1 MASEVKQLHFASTG
15 SSDKYFDLSSALT
28 AANRK
33 QYHQFTRKGRPYCF
47 DITIEHT
54 VGASAGGTV
63 QWVTAPNNW
72 TTRNA
77 AVKMSAGWKHQL
89 KEAGIRMRDLSKYG
103 RRLRLPLDEGMSAHG
118 TGSMSATFAPRGIK
132 ASDGS
137 MLDLFEDYTTPSG
150 DVVSYDDAN
159 EFTRIA
165 IPDEA
170 GAGDSTE
177 MNLALYGFSDAVG
190 ANNYFGVVDEYL
202 GSRGGV
208 PDEPD
213 SGKQTPDP
221 LNMMQTL
228 FSSTQPSTDEV
239 IEAIE
244 DYQDYRPYADGENDA
259 TATPTTASN
268 LADTL
273 QFQGETSALYAP
285 DTSSGAAFSGPPNV
299 ISMSCPL
306 GLLKVEGAANKDN
319 WKITVHAIYEM

>member
-1 MASEVKQLHFASTG
+1 MFSASGST
-15 SSDKYFDLSSALT
+15 DKYFDLSSALT

-47 DITIEHT
+47 DISIEHL
-54 VGASAGGTV
+54 VGASAGSIVVWSG
-63 QWVTAPNNW
+63 APNNW

-77 AVKMSAGWKHQL
+77 AVKMSAAWKHQL

-103 RRLRLPLDEGMSAHG
+103 RRLRLPLDEGMSTSGQGA
-118 TGSMSATFAPRGIK
+118 MSATFAPQGVK
-132 ASDGS
+132 ASDGTTV
-137 MLDLFEDYTTPSG
+137 DLFEQYTTPSG
-150 DVVSYDDAN
+150 DAVTYEGAN
-159 EFTRIA
+159 EFTRVA

-170 GAGDSTE
+170 GAGDSVE

-202 GSRGGV
+202 SSRGGV

-221 LNMMQTL
+221 LNMLQTM

-244 DYQDYRPYADGENDA
+244 DYQDFRPYADGENDA
-259 TATPTTASN
+259 TATPPSASN

-273 QFQGETSALYAP
+273 QDLGSTAASYAP
-285 DTSSGAAFSGPPNV
+285 DTAGGAAFAGPSTV
-299 ISMSCPL
+299 VHMSCPL
-306 GLLKVEGAANKDN
+306 GLLKVLGAGNKDKF
-319 WKITVHAIYEM
+319 KITVHAIYEM